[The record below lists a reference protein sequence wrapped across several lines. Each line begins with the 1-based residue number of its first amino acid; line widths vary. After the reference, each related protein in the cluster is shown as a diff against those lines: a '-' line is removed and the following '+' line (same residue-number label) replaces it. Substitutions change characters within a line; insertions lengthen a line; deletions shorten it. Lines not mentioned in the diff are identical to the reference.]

1 MYKEER
7 SKYINSHVGERYEM
21 VKYMTTLVPI
31 IKPASCDV
39 VWPEIN
45 VDDVKN
51 TEAKELNK
59 LYLLF
64 AEIAHCAR
72 VNGEIGVLPDDM
84 HVRAEAIRA
93 MDFLARSINDEVICI
108 DYWFCDGVADGDVN
122 GAETDEDLDYYTEE
136 DNFVEIAMLFVRCM
150 NMARKDGL
158 YIGNV
163 MFWDENHPANKKEAE
178 EEGGEN

>member
-7 SKYINSHVGERYEM
+7 SKYINSHVEERYEM

-31 IKPASCDV
+31 IKPASCSV

-45 VDDVKN
+45 VDDAKN

-64 AEIAHCAR
+64 AEIVHCAR
-72 VNGEIGVLPDDM
+72 VNREIGVLPDNM
-84 HVRAEAIRA
+84 HIRAEAIRA
-93 MDFLARSINDEVICI
+93 MDFLARSINDEPICI
-108 DYWFCDGVADGDVN
+108 NYWLSDGVADGDVN
-122 GAETDEDLDYYTEE
+122 GAETDEDLDFYTEE
-136 DNFVEIAMLFVRCM
+136 DNFIEIAMLFVRCM

-158 YIGNV
+158 CIDNIL
-163 MFWDENHPANKKEAE
+163 FWDENHPANKKEAE
-178 EEGGEN
+178 EKGGEN